1 MRKSLLVVLSLLC
14 LTLPSTLFAQRTT
27 GTPKTFT
34 LTFQV
39 NPPNAAIF
47 VNGDQIKGNKA
58 PALAA
63 GSYTVSVKA
72 PGFVDF
78 NTTVNLSGDMTIPVN
93 LQPMNFLLSV
103 NAGNV
108 KGAQVLINNNP
119 AGQTPFS
126 TQLPPGSYS
135 LIIRAPG
142 FMDYV
147 ENFSFNAPKAVN
159 VTLQPLN
166 FQLSVNAANVKGAQ
180 VLINNN
186 PAGQTPFNAQLAP
199 GSYSVTVRAPGFV
212 DYVENFALN
221 GPKAMSVTLQP
232 LTFQLSVNAANVQ
245 GAQVLI
251 NNNPAGQTPFNANLA
266 PGSYSLIIR
275 APGFVDYAENF
286 ALNGPKSV
294 NISLQPQTFQ
304 LTVNSA
310 NVKGAQVLINGNAA
324 GQTPFATQLAI
335 GSYSVTIKA
344 PGFFDY
350 AESFQL
356 TGAKEINATLQPQI
370 ATFQVTLPAANIN
383 TDVKGGHWSQIQVYI
398 DGVLQ
403 KSQSGQVSP
412 GKKMVKITAGGMQV
426 QSMVDFQAGK
436 AYTFEPFM
444 GVTVK

>member
-1 MRKSLLVVLSLLC
+1 MKRLLIIMLLA
-14 LTLPSTLFAQRTT
+14 TLVIPSTLFAQRTT
-27 GTPKTFT
+27 AAKTFT
-34 LTFQV
+34 LTVQV

-47 VNGDQIKGNKA
+47 VNGNQIKGNAA
-58 PALAA
+58 PGLAA
-63 GSYTVSVKA
+63 GNYSVAVKA
-72 PGFVDF
+72 PGFLDF
-78 NTTVNLSGDMTIPVN
+78 NTTVNL
-93 LQPMNFLLSV
+93 NFLLSV

-142 FMDYV
+142 FVDHV

-221 GPKAMSVTLQP
+221 GPKAVNVT
-232 LTFQLSVNAANVQ
+232 
-245 GAQVLI
+245 
-251 NNNPAGQTPFNANLA
+251 
-266 PGSYSLIIR
+266 
-275 APGFVDYAENF
+275 
-286 ALNGPKSV
+286 
-294 NISLQPQTFQ
+294 LQPQTFQ

-310 NVKGAQVLINGNAA
+310 NVKGAQVLINGNVA
-324 GQTPFATQLAI
+324 GQTPFATQMAI
-335 GSYSVTIKA
+335 GSYSVTIRA

-356 TGAKEINATLQPQI
+356 SGPKDINATLQPQI

-398 DGVLQ
+398 DGELQ
-403 KSQSGQVSP
+403 KGQTGQVSP
-412 GKKMVKITAGGMQV
+412 GKKMVKISSGGMQV